1 MLLFLQGGH
10 GGQAWEGTSES
21 GGAEKAV
28 PWGARE
34 PQTGS
39 LGGTPALTPVLA
51 CDWQGTSAIARKE
64 GRQRGHLGR
73 GPRPFARSRAS
84 AAVWSDASPGPGP
97 SAGAPRAAGGGSAW
111 GLGAC
116 CPPRPGLV
124 QRVLYP
130 LGAQGPSLNWP
141 QWGLRCHTLALHKSG
156 IGFKAPSVQGRPQ
169 VWR

>member
-84 AAVWSDASPGPGP
+84 AAVRSDASPGPGRP
-97 SAGAPRAAGGGSAW
+97 QERHEQLAAAARGAWARAAHRGRVSSSACFTCSE
-111 GLGAC
+111 L
-116 CPPRPGLV
+116 
-124 QRVLYP
+124 RVP
-130 LGAQGPSLNWP
+130 
-141 QWGLRCHTLALHKSG
+141 H
-156 IGFKAPSVQGRPQ
+156 
-169 VWR
+169 